1 MSATLK
7 CVYTDVVHKFLK
19 KIDQKCDEYKEAL
32 ILLLVTVLLRIP
44 NFFEPYWYGDE
55 AIYLTIGTG
64 LRQGL
69 RLYTDII
76 DHKTP
81 LIYYL
86 AMVPNQF
93 SFRLLNLGW
102 MMVTAILFFLLAK
115 ALFKKTKLAFISAL
129 IFVLLTTLPWLEG
142 HIPNGELFVLG
153 FVLTGFWFIAK
164 TALWQNFLSGRSQQ
178 ALATVPKEILLLVAS
193 GFFFGLGVLTK
204 VPGLL
209 DFGVSLLL
217 GWFSLAA
224 VLTVQKNDWQ
234 KNLKAVWQFLVKS
247 GWLFLGLLFPIGLS
261 IIYFVSQGSGQDY
274 LSYGLLY
281 NFRYASSWQPQ
292 LTNPLL
298 EFLFTLPGKTLILSS
313 ILLGLSF
320 WKKYT
325 PRFQFIAGWFALSL
339 FAVLLS
345 NRPYPHYFIQLVPAF
360 SLLLIELWQSFR
372 VGMRKTMILSALGL
386 LILPL
391 IAAGLLNLKPYLTSE
406 YYGKFFKLITGQIT
420 QDEYDYSFDTLVEGN
435 YQAAEVIRGL
445 NGHRIFIWGTNP
457 ALYALTQTT
466 PTSRFTVSFHIKDF
480 QDHLNTLEQIK
491 REMPK
496 LIVVMDNEP
505 DKFPEL
511 QRFLDLHYYPNNQY
525 EYMTLYL
532 LQENPR

>member
-1 MSATLK
+1 MLK
-7 CVYTDVVHKFLK
+7 LLK
-19 KIDQKCDEYKEAL
+19 KIDKKCDEYREVL
-32 ILLLVTVLLRIP
+32 VLLLITVILRIP

-102 MMVTAILFFLLAK
+102 MMVTTVLFFLVAK
-115 ALFKKTKLAFISAL
+115 ALFKKTKLAFTSSL

-153 FVLTGFWFIAK
+153 FVMTGLWLITK
-164 TALWQNFLSGRSQQ
+164 TALWQNFLSGRSHE
-178 ALATVPKEILLLVAS
+178 ALTMVPKEALLLVAS
-193 GFFFGLGVLTK
+193 GIFFGLGVLTK
-204 VPGLL
+204 VPALL
-209 DFGVSLLL
+209 DFGMSLLI
-217 GWFSLAA
+217 GWFSLVA
-224 VLTVQKNDWQ
+224 VLISRKYGWK
-234 KNLKAVWQFLVKS
+234 KNLKAIWQFAVKS
-247 GWLFLGLLFPIGLS
+247 GWLLLGLIIPIVLS
-261 IIYFVSQGSGQDY
+261 IVYFVSKGSGQDY

-281 NFRYASSWQPQ
+281 NFRYAGSWQPE
-292 LTNPLL
+292 LANSLL
-298 EFLFTLPGKTLILSS
+298 RFLFTLPGKILMLAGVLS
-313 ILLGLSF
+313 GLSF

-325 PRFQFIAGWFALSL
+325 PRFQFIAGWFILSL

-360 SLLLIELWQSFR
+360 ALLIVELWR
-372 VGMRKTMILSALGL
+372 ALRAGMRKTMIFSALGL
-386 LILPL
+386 LILPF
-391 IAAGLLNLKPYLTSE
+391 IAAGLLDLRPYSTSE

-420 QDEYDYSFDTLVEGN
+420 QKEYDHSFNALVKDN
-435 YQAAEVIRGL
+435 YQAAKVIRGL

-491 REMPK
+491 KEMPK
-496 LIVVMDNEP
+496 LIAVMDDES
-505 DKFPEL
+505 DDFPEL
-511 QRFLDLHYYPNNQY
+511 QRLLDLNYYPNNQF
-525 EYMTLYL
+525 EHMTLYL
-532 LQENPR
+532 LQENSR